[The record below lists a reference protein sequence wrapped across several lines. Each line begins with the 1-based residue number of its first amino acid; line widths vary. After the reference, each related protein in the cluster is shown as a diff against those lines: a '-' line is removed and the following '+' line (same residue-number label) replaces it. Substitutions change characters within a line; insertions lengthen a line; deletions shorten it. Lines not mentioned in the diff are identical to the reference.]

1 MLIYLNIDL
10 DVFARE
16 SEYENSFLLKNY
28 VSGILI
34 DAFDENTYDLIDI
47 NFFINQWDKI
57 CIISPELHGFGH
69 IKFWRKLKEV
79 NKYEK
84 NKIIYLCTDYPDEA
98 SKYFNTNY

>member
-1 MLIYLNIDL
+1 MLTYLKIDL
-10 DVFARE
+10 NVFARE

-34 DAFDENTYDLIDI
+34 DAFEENTYNLLDTNYIT
-47 NFFINQWDKI
+47 NKWDKI
-57 CIISPELHGFGH
+57 CIISPELHGFDQN
-69 IKFWRKLKEV
+69 KFWRKLKEV

-84 NKIIYLCTDYPDEA
+84 DKVIYLCTDYPDEA